1 MGAEGHDQMTEDQ
14 QERLRALEGTVGDM
28 RVRMTEMESVLA
40 RTAEAADRIK
50 RDTEEIVSL
59 IKGASVLARIARWL
73 TLLVGGYLAGKGLK
87 WW

>member
-1 MGAEGHDQMTEDQ
+1 MTEDH
-14 QERLRALEGTVGDM
+14 QERLRTLELTVADI
-28 RVRMTEMESVLA
+28 RVRQSEIEAMLA
-40 RTAEAADRIK
+40 RTTETADRIK

-73 TLLVGGYLAGKGLK
+73 TVLIGGYFAGKGLK